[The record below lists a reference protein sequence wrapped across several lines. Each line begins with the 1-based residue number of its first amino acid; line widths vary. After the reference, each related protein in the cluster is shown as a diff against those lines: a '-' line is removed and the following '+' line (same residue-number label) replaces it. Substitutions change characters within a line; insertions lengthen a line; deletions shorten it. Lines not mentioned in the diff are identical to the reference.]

1 MKCDRMVL
9 PVIEEFE
16 KERAQIL
23 QEVLELH
30 EALKAEVDA
39 DVGEGDPDLVER
51 DRIISLIQEHERQLK
66 SLDRVLQQ
74 ARQGNYGICE
84 RCHEPIDPARLE
96 AIPDTTLC
104 VKCKTIIEKEQGTIC
119 TPLI

>member
-1 MKCDRMVL
+1 MVL
-9 PVIEEFE
+9 LVIEEFE
-16 KERAQIL
+16 KERAQLL
-23 QEVLELH
+23 QELLELR
-30 EALKAEVDA
+30 EALKAEVDT

-66 SLDRVLQQ
+66 SLDRALQQ
-74 ARQGNYGICE
+74 ARQGSYGICE

-96 AIPDTTLC
+96 AISDTTLC
-104 VKCKTIIEKEQGTIC
+104 VKCKTITEKAQGAIR

>member
-1 MKCDRMVL
+1 MKRDKMVL
-9 PVIEEFE
+9 LVIEEFE

-23 QEVLELH
+23 QELLELR

-39 DVGEGDPDLVER
+39 DVDEGDPKLVQH

-66 SLDRVLQQ
+66 LLDRALQQ
-74 ARQGNYGICE
+74 ARQGSHGICE
-84 RCHEPIDPARLE
+84 RCHEPIDPAYLE

-104 VKCKTIIEKEQGTIC
+104 VKYKPIIEKEQGTLR